1 MLVLTNPDA
10 VPNDDDADA
19 DAGPRATAHAD
30 SPMLTPWA
38 CGLIDEVGAG
48 DPDRC
53 VDIIPE
59 LMVELI

>member
-10 VPNDDDADA
+10 VPNDADA
-19 DAGPRATAHAD
+19 DAGSEATVHPD

-38 CGLIDEVGAG
+38 CGLIDEVGTG

-53 VDIIPE
+53 VDILPE

>member
-10 VPNDDDADA
+10 VPDDDDAE
-19 DAGPRATAHAD
+19 ATAHPD